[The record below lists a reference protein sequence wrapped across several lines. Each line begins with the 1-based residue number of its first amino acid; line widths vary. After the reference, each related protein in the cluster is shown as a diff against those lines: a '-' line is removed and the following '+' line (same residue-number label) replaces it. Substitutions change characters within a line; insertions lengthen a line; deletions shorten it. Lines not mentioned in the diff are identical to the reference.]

1 MHLLNC
7 TLFLLFCSSE
17 LHPYLIWP
25 LHTPKYSTLFLTV
38 GGPMI
43 CRTQNATFILHR
55 TFKGVGLS
63 WLHFSKLLMPNFK
76 TSAHCSEWPLEF
88 ALLNP
93 SCAICLV
100 RFMLR
105 WA

>member
-1 MHLLNC
+1 MHLLNGM
-7 TLFLLFCSSE
+7 LFFLDD
-17 LHPYLIWP
+17 PYLIWP
-25 LHTPKYSTLFLTV
+25 LNMPKYSSLFLTV
-38 GGPMI
+38 GGPTI
-43 CRTQNATFILHR
+43 CLTQNAIFIIHR
-55 TFKGVGLS
+55 SLKGWGGFG
-63 WLHFSKLLMPNFK
+63 WLHLFSKLLMPNFK

-100 RFMLR
+100 RLMLR